1 MCVCL
6 NLPLPIQ
13 KNQNILISKLQI
25 IEIYKVENTKFKE
38 TKKKKCIIKKMH
50 LFTVPLNRLTLTHT
64 QFEAEYK
71 QKKNTISTWESFNKT
86 IQRHQKFVTLFRLST
101 YKHTHTEHD
110 FLLWFSLY
118 GFYLFRVSLY
128 ESTFLLLSR
137 FFLCVKP
144 SSILNCKG
152 CGKLPSHS
160 RAHEWDGRW

>member
-38 TKKKKCIIKKMH
+38 TKKKCIIKKMH

-71 QKKNTISTWESFNKT
+71 QKKKHYFYMRKFQQNYTKT
-86 IQRHQKFVTLFRLST
+86 SSKIRNSLSSLYIQT
-101 YKHTHTEHD
+101 HTHRAWLS
-110 FLLWFSLY
+110 FVIFSLW
-118 GFYLFRVSLY
+118 LLSLSRVSLRVY
-128 ESTFLLLSR
+128 VPPLIP

-160 RAHEWDGRW
+160 RAHEWDGRG